1 MTGRPGTNEYADYYE
16 KYVSLVPDGDIAE
29 TLARQ
34 LDESLATY
42 RSIAEEQAK
51 FRYAA
56 GKWTIKQMLGHVCD
70 AERVFS
76 YRATAFARADK
87 NALPGFEQDE
97 WIPYADSD
105 ARTWTSLLEE
115 LKAIR
120 GSTVALFRSLS
131 DQALTRRGVASGRE
145 VSVLALGFI
154 IGGHERHHLTVL
166 KTKYLAS
173 PEYPGH

>member
-1 MTGRPGTNEYADYYE
+1 MTGRPGTNEYADYFE

-34 LDESLATY
+34 IDESLATY
-42 RSIAEEQAK
+42 RSISEEQSR

-56 GKWTIKQMLGHVCD
+56 GKWTIKQALGHVCD

-76 YRATAFARADK
+76 YRAVAFARGDGNPLPSFDQDK
-87 NALPGFEQDE
+87 WMPF
-97 WIPYADSD
+97 ADSD
-105 ARTWTSLLEE
+105 SRTWRSLLEE

-120 GSTVALFRSLS
+120 ASTVALFRSLT
-131 DQALTRRGVASGRE
+131 DEALSRRGVASGKE

-154 IGGHERHHLTVL
+154 TAGHERHHLTVL
-166 KTKYLAS
+166 KTKYLAA
-173 PEYPGH
+173 PDFPGH